1 MSKLPPL
8 PVVNATPLSQAV
20 NAQTTVSRRNLNN
33 IFNTPGVTHGGARDM
48 YEVFGYPNQLTWE
61 DFFAIYRRHG
71 IATRLTR
78 GVARSCWRDIPG
90 IEVDEQPVLEEELKI
105 LARKKMFRN
114 LEQADT
120 LNRIGRFS
128 VLYVGVNDGM
138 DPREPLGV
146 VRSREALKGVFF
158 QPYSEDGTEVNL
170 YEADPANPRFG
181 QPVLYS
187 LTVRALDQEK
197 LRSDTTS
204 RVVHWTRIVHIAE
217 DALDNDL
224 EGLSALEPVF
234 NFIIDLMKTQGGS
247 SEAYWRNARRILAF
261 NAKEG
266 FGNATEKQLEQLRT
280 DIEEFTNGW
289 RDGLRLGGVEVTQLQ
304 ATHADP
310 KEAVLACFK
319 LISGSTGIPMRIL
332 TGEGG
337 GQTTGNEDK
346 AAYNQLIK
354 DRQEMMCSD
363 WLLRTLEI
371 LGNAGLI
378 EPLPL
383 NAEIIWPVS
392 ESLNEVEKSEAAK
405 NNGQALAFISQA
417 TADMGGLGGTMDPAQ
432 AVEEILD
439 IKVEEPEGD
448 GFNPGPGDLPPLPVV
463 APRTPSASPETQ

>member
-1 MSKLPPL
+1 MSKLLPL
-8 PVVNATPLSQAV
+8 PVINAAPLSQTV
-20 NAQTTVSRRNLNN
+20 NAQVTVSRRNLNSM
-33 IFNTPGVTHGGARDM
+33 FNTPGVTHNGARDM
-48 YEVFGYPNQLTWE
+48 YEVFGYPNQLVWE

-78 GVARSCWRDIPG
+78 GVARSCWRDIPA
-90 IEVDEQPVLEEELKI
+90 IKVNDEPVLEEELKI
-105 LARKKMFRN
+105 LARKKMFRK

-128 VLYVGVNDGM
+128 VLYVGVPDGM
-138 DPREPLGV
+138 DPRQPLGV
-146 VRSREALKGVFF
+146 VRGSGALNSVFF
-158 QPYSEDGTEVNL
+158 QPYSEDGTEVIL
-170 YEADPANPRFG
+170 YESEITSPRFG

-234 NFIIDLMKTQGGS
+234 NFILDLMKTQGGS
-247 SEAYWRNARRILAF
+247 SEAYWRNARRILVF
-261 NAKEG
+261 QAKEG
-266 FGNATEKQLEQLRT
+266 FGNAQAEEIEKLRT

-289 RDGLRLGGVEVTQLQ
+289 RDGLRLGNVDVTQLQ

-346 AAYNQLIK
+346 AAYNQFIK

-371 LGNAGLI
+371 LGNARLI

-383 NAEIIWPVS
+383 NAEVIWPVS

-405 NNGQALAFISQA
+405 NNATALNQISQA
-417 TADMGGLGGTMDPAQ
+417 TGGLGGLSGTMDPAQ

-439 IKVEEPEGD
+439 IDVEEPEGD
-448 GFNPGPGDLPPLPVV
+448 GFNPGPGDLSPLPTVP
-463 APRTPSASPETQ
+463 PRIPSASP